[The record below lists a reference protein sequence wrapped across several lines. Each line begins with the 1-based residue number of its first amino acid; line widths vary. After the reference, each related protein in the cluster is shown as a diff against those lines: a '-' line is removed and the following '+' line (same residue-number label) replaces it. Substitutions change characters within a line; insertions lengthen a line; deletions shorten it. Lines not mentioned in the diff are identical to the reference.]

1 MYIDDK
7 LLNEVEDIT
16 GCTFNAIATD
26 EKELFRVREIN
37 VLEMLDELCFRYR
50 KLEEEYKDFQQNV
63 EDNYEQIPYRR
74 QVL

>member
-1 MYIDDK
+1 MYIDDRILK
-7 LLNEVEDIT
+7 EVEDIT
-16 GCTFNAIATD
+16 GCTFNEIATD

-37 VLEMLDELCFRYR
+37 VLEMLDKLCFRYR

>member
-1 MYIDDK
+1 MYIDDRTLK
-7 LLNEVEDIT
+7 EVEDIT

-37 VLEMLDELCFRYR
+37 ILEMLDELCFRYR

-63 EDNYEQIPYRR
+63 EDNYEQIPYHR

>member
-1 MYIDDK
+1 MYIDDRTLK
-7 LLNEVEDIT
+7 EVEDIT

-50 KLEEEYKDFQQNV
+50 KLEQEYKDFQQNV
-63 EDNYEQIPYRR
+63 EDNYEQIPYWR

>member
-1 MYIDDK
+1 MYIDDRTLK
-7 LLNEVEDIT
+7 EVEDIT
-16 GCTFNAIATD
+16 NCSFNAIATD

-63 EDNYEQIPYRR
+63 EDNYQQIPYHR

>member
-1 MYIDDK
+1 MYIDRQ
-7 LLNEVEDIT
+7 LLEEVKDIT
-16 GCTFNAIATD
+16 GCTFNEIATD
-26 EKELFRVREIN
+26 DKDIFRVREVN

-50 KLEEEYKDFQQNV
+50 KLEEEYKDFQENV